1 MPFPWEGTVRWRLLR
16 EIVGTLTITCR
27 GERARETVAAVRQL
41 IYAREQEVDL
51 ATQLQRLQLP
61 ADAEAVEW
69 NSSSSR
75 QPLDSDDSDQVSNS
89 SIIASR

>member
-1 MPFPWEGTVRWRLLR
+1 M
-16 EIVGTLTITCR
+16 
-27 GERARETVAAVRQL
+27 RQL

-69 NSSSSR
+69 NTNSSSR
-75 QPLDSDDSDQVSNS
+75 QPLDSDDSDQVSNTVAALQLPADAEAVEWNTNS
-89 SIIASR
+89 SSSRQPLDSDDSVIR

>member
-1 MPFPWEGTVRWRLLR
+1 LV
-16 EIVGTLTITCR
+16 ITCR
-27 GERARETVAAVRQL
+27 GERARETVAAVRQM

-69 NSSSSR
+69 NTHSR
-75 QPLDSDDSDQVSNS
+75 SNRKPLDSDDSDQVSNS
-89 SIIASR
+89 SITTAPR

>member
-1 MPFPWEGTVRWRLLR
+1 MLV
-16 EIVGTLTITCR
+16 ITCR

-69 NSSSSR
+69 NTNSSSR

-89 SIIASR
+89 SITTAPR